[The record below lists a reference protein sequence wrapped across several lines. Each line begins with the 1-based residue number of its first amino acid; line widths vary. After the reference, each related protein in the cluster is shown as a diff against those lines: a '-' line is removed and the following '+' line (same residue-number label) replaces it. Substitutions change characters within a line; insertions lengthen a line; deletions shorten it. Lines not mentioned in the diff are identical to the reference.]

1 MNLKKQSG
9 LIGLV
14 LMLAIAAGSATLGMI
29 FGTHYGK
36 NDNDV
41 PAQTYEQ
48 AHATQQVADSDVG
61 VK

>member
-1 MNLKKQSG
+1 MSMKKQSG

-14 LMLAIAAGSATLGMI
+14 LMLGVIAGSATLGLI

-48 AHATQQVADSDVG
+48 AHATQQVPDSDVG

>member
-1 MNLKKQSG
+1 MSMKKQAG

-14 LMLAIAAGSATLGMI
+14 LMLAVAAGSATLGMI

-36 NDNDV
+36 GDNDT

-48 AHATQQVADSDVG
+48 AHATQQKDDAS
-61 VK
+61 K